1 MSKREPVQLTVFFLL
16 FWFAVLLFSMTIHE
30 MGHALTVAFVG
41 GWRNSTAFFGGAA
54 YHEPSFLLAMVDQ
67 VQASG
72 LTPSEWGMEQNFQLM
87 GDLARQVIPFRFGV
101 IGGWLGQLAAVLIV
115 YLIFRSHTFQVG
127 GSSFSRLF
135 WGCFMFFNLAWIGGL
150 WFLDGLWAP
159 NSSDSVVLVNI
170 ILERNPLALGA
181 LWLIGVALVGLSLF
195 LANRYGG
202 VVFSPLGLN
211 KAGGRR
217 LALLWAGLVAV
228 TALPGKLPLPARW
241 DATVAALIAI
251 PLMTIGP
258 TWLLARWARR
268 GEPLAQAPA
277 YAWLGSVVVL
287 ALVLFGLATRSG
299 FIIQGDLDLMQIQ
312 VIQAH
317 YCEQVNCVPEE
328 IMRWFR

>member
-202 VVFSPLGLN
+202 GGVFS
-211 KAGGRR
+211 AWFERGRR
-217 LALLWAGLVAV
+217 ATISTAMGWLGGGDSAAGQAAFASQMGCDCCRLDCNSPDDNWANLAPGTMGSPGRASRTSASVCLVRVSCCAG
-228 TALPGKLPLPARW
+228 
-241 DATVAALIAI
+241 
-251 PLMTIGP
+251 IGP
-258 TWLLARWARR
+258 VWIGDQVGIHHPGRPGLDADPSYSGLLLRT
-268 GEPLAQAPA
+268 G
-277 YAWLGSVVVL
+277 
-287 ALVLFGLATRSG
+287 
-299 FIIQGDLDLMQIQ
+299 
-312 VIQAH
+312 
-317 YCEQVNCVPEE
+317 
-328 IMRWFR
+328 